1 MGMLLSG
8 AALAAVL
15 FNADFAEKDGFGL
28 PVGWDVVIGELT
40 DVSYRSLPDGAV
52 EMSLAEGKGVHLRQG
67 PITLKSGGR
76 YRFGAEV
83 KTSGL
88 GGADVRFGLWDFG
101 WSKTL
106 KTEAFPDDTRGEWR
120 RVSWEGTVHENRRE
134 QGYSFAIIAS
144 DVPKGGVKFRMRNMS
159 IEPLDETSAVA
170 MAVVPRQFRERLPV
184 RIVPVSPR
192 LRQFPAAGSPLSFY
206 WPGRPEC
213 GVAACR
219 LAASID
225 GAAPLTAQFDADGCA
240 TVAVGK
246 LSIGRHELAV
256 GVTGA
261 DGTTLMTNAYSLVA
275 VAPGPK
281 GPKGRRLNNFVTEL
295 AKVPLKNCTAKFFRA
310 EPGWTWIS
318 AGRAA
323 ENPGAR
329 GFLDG
334 SALPALHAYEGEPH
348 LETMRHLPAGW
359 HTLKLEGVTGG
370 GTLRVHAVKAIFM
383 RKGSFID
390 EPTRLK
396 NIYLYSLPFRKR
408 FIAGTVNTV
417 NWKDLATMP
426 EAEKAFYFERGIRLC
441 EELRFG
447 PVAPE
452 RDDREANYRIL
463 NSAGW
468 QRGCDIEVDENALG
482 ASTLS
487 HVNTSENFWRL
498 QDERPRQKID
508 VDWCDAPV
516 HPFYMKWVHASEIAA
531 IVNSGNGTGRLVP
544 ECYTPVLKTQAESD
558 VYIDRFA
565 QFISRSIKYVP
576 AARGSTV
583 LYVATYIDHGDWC
596 DYPCPEGDS
605 KAMFARMYHQFATR
619 PDFADNAGTA
629 QSGVWFG
636 EEEVR
641 RWVARCIRHYALEGC
656 TNDLAAA
663 YGFPWNPGF
672 VANCDFADGLD
683 GWTVAAAEEGGVVAE
698 KLKGYGTGTQGR
710 KKVPR
715 GTGDGVA
722 TFRTAARANSVSQR
736 LKGLEPGAYYSLMF
750 VTVDPGA
757 LKKPP
762 KVNPPT
768 AFSARLEGAT
778 EVPGLRFRHFR
789 RYLTVLHRYV
799 FKADAPEATLVL
811 SDRGD
816 GGEALAEGS
825 RQSLNW
831 IVFRKYY
838 VESPEEVSE
847 IAALLKDH
855 K

>member
-1 MGMLLSG
+1 MLLS
-8 AALAAVL
+8 AVALAAIL
-15 FNADFAEKDGFGL
+15 FNADFAKRDGFGL

-40 DVSYRSLPDGAV
+40 DVSYRTLGGGV
-52 EMSLAEGKGVHLRQG
+52 IELSLAEGKGVHLRQG
-67 PITLKSGGR
+67 PIKLKSGGR

-106 KTEAFPDDTRGEWR
+106 KTEAFPGDTRGGWR

-134 QGYSFAIIAS
+134 QGYSFAIIAT
-144 DVPKGGVKFRMRNMS
+144 DVPKGGAKVLIRNMA
-159 IEPLDETSAVA
+159 IEPLDDASAA
-170 MAVVPRQFRERLPV
+170 AAAQVPDQFRTPMPV

-192 LRQFPAAGSPLSFY
+192 LLQFPAAGAPLVFY
-206 WPGRPEC
+206 WPGRPEG
-213 GVAACR
+213 GVASCR
-219 LAASID
+219 LSAAID
-225 GAAPLTAQFDADGCA
+225 GGSPLIAPFGPDGRA

-246 LSIGRHELAV
+246 LAPGKHGLSVAV
-256 GVTGA
+256 TDASGA
-261 DGTTLMTNAYSLVA
+261 TLMTNAYSLVA
-275 VAPGPK
+275 VAPAPK

-295 AKVPLKNCTAKFFRA
+295 ARMPLKNGTVKFFRA

-318 AGRAA
+318 AGRASD
-323 ENPGAR
+323 NPDAR

-334 SALPALHAYEGEPH
+334 SALPALHAYDGEPY

-359 HTLKLEGVTGG
+359 HTLKLGGVTGG
-370 GTLRVHAVKAIFM
+370 GTLRVHAGKAIFM
-383 RKGSFID
+383 RKGSFVD

-396 NIYLYSLPFRKR
+396 SIYLYNLPFRKR

-417 NWKDLATMP
+417 NWKGLATMP
-426 EAEKAFYFERGIRLC
+426 AEEKAFYFERGIKLC

-452 RDDREANYRIL
+452 RDDREASYNVL

-468 QRGCDIEVDENALG
+468 QQGCDLEIDENALG
-482 ASTLS
+482 ASMLS
-487 HVNTSENFWRL
+487 HVNTSENCWRL
-498 QDERPRQKID
+498 LGERPGQKLD
-508 VDWCDAPV
+508 TDWCDAPV
-516 HPFYMKWVHASEIAA
+516 HPFYMRWVHASEIAA
-531 IVNSGNGTGRLVP
+531 IINSGNGTGRLIP
-544 ECYTPVLKTQAESD
+544 ECYTPVLKTAAESD

-565 QFISRSIKYVP
+565 QFIARSIDYVP

-583 LYVATYIDHGDWC
+583 LYAATYIDHGDWC

-605 KAMFARMYHQFATR
+605 KAMFSRMYHQFATR

-641 RWVARCIRHYALEGC
+641 RWVARCIRHYALEGG

-663 YGFPWNPGF
+663 YGYPWNPGF

-683 GWTVAAAEEGGVVAE
+683 GWTVSAAAAGGVVAE
-698 KLKGYGTGTQGR
+698 QLKGYGTGTQGR

-722 TFRTAARANSVSQR
+722 TFRTTAAGVNRVSQR
-736 LKGLEPGAYYSLMF
+736 LKGLEPGACYSLMF
-750 VTVDPGA
+750 VTVDPAA
-757 LKKPP
+757 LKTSP
-762 KVNPPT
+762 KENPPT
-768 AFSARLEGAT
+768 AFSARLEGAS

-789 RYLTVLHRYV
+789 RFKTVLHRYV
-799 FKADAPEATLVL
+799 FKAESPEATLVL

-816 GGEALAEGS
+816 NGEALAEGS

-838 VESPEEVSE
+838 VENPDEVDE
-847 IAALLKDH
+847 IVELLKDAN
-855 K
+855 